1 MKVIKKLFGGIDF
14 TWKKLITFAIIVAI
28 YTAAMAS
35 IPITKDTS
43 FRDIAATLE
52 WWILFGVIIISNSK
66 SPKDSAM
73 KCFIFFLVSQ
83 PLIYLLQ
90 VPFSWQGWHLFSF
103 YKYWFIWTI
112 ACLPMGYVGY
122 YIKKDNILSI
132 IIILPMLIL
141 LSILGI
147 GFFTSMLKNFPNHL
161 LSGIFCF
168 AAITLIILGVF
179 NNRKNIIILF
189 SIMIIF
195 TIGFVLISKGIL
207 FDVYKQYEAYENL
220 EKYDIEL
227 NDNYYISGFISV
239 KQGSAEIINRDS
251 KYVLK
256 ITGIKNAKYKFS
268 ISNGED
274 KIYRFEYYFD
284 KDGNLVF
291 EKVDNYS
298 K

>member
-1 MKVIKKLFGGIDF
+1 M
-14 TWKKLITFAIIVAI
+14 
-28 YTAAMAS
+28 S
-35 IPITKDTS
+35 
-43 FRDIAATLE
+43 
-52 WWILFGVIIISNSK
+52 
-66 SPKDSAM
+66 
-73 KCFIFFLVSQ
+73 
-83 PLIYLLQ
+83 
-90 VPFSWQGWHLFSF
+90 
-103 YKYWFIWTI
+103 
-112 ACLPMGYVGY
+112 
-122 YIKKDNILSI
+122 
-132 IIILPMLIL
+132 
-141 LSILGI
+141 
-147 GFFTSMLKNFPNHL
+147 
-161 LSGIFCF
+161 
-168 AAITLIILGVF
+168 TLIATEWGI
-179 NNRKNIIILF
+179 
-189 SIMIIF
+189 SS
-195 TIGFVLISKGIL
+195 FVLISKGIL